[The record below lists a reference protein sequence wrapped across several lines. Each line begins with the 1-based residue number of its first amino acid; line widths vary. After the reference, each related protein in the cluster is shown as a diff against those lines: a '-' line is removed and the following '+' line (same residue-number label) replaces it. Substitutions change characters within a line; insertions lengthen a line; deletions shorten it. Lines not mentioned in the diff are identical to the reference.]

1 MRALVLAGGE
11 GSRLRPLT
19 HTQAKQL
26 IPIAG
31 QPILFHAL
39 DAIGDAGIREVGIVL
54 GQTGPEVRAAVGD
67 GSAWGIEVTYIEQT
81 APLGLAHAVLT
92 AADFVRGQPFLMYL
106 GDNVLLEGVRRFVG
120 AFEDARP
127 DAQILLARVPDPS
140 QFGVVVLEGER
151 VTKLVEKPREFVSDL
166 GLVGVYLFDDSI
178 LEACGTLE
186 PSWRGEYEITE
197 AIQWLVDNGKVVR
210 ADMVDGYWKDTG
222 RPEDLL
228 DANRML
234 LGTLGPDVQGSVD
247 DATTMD
253 GVCVSC
259 GRSEGHGVAADRSR
273 VHRRGLCDRCVD
285 DRPGRLDRARI
296 HRAGQHGS
304 RQHRDGRLHGGRRRR
319 ARGIDPRPQ
328 RRCSSCGRRRCSP
341 VGRRG
346 SEPRRGRL
354 SACNHR
360 RASGRRPA
368 SHRRRDVCRSAPAAP
383 AVCDAR

>member
-39 DAIGDAGIREVGIVL
+39 DAIRDAGIHDVGIVI
-54 GQTGPEVRAAVGD
+54 GQTGTEVRAAVGD
-67 GSAWGIEVTYIEQT
+67 GSAWGLRITYIEQE

-92 AADFVRGQPFLMYL
+92 AADFVRGEPFLMYL
-106 GDNVLLEGVRRFVG
+106 GDNVLLEGVKRFVR
-120 AFEDARP
+120 AFEDAAP

-140 QFGVVVLEGER
+140 QFGVVVLEGEH
-151 VTKLVEKPREFVSDL
+151 VTTLVEKPREFVSDL

-178 LEACGTLE
+178 LEACATLE

-197 AIQWLVDNGKVVR
+197 AIQWLVDTGKVVR

-234 LGTLGPDVQGSVD
+234 LATLASDVQGSVD
-247 DATTMD
+247 AETAVD
-253 GVCVSC
+253 GVVVVAPGAKVTTSKLLGPVWIGADCVIDASTIGPDVSIEPGSTVHASTIRDSIVMAGC
-259 GRSEGHGVAADRSR
+259 TVDGVDALESSILGRNADVRHAGGGGAHRLVVGDQSR
-273 VHRRGLCDRCVD
+273 VEVD
-285 DRPGRLDRARI
+285 
-296 HRAGQHGS
+296 
-304 RQHRDGRLHGGRRRR
+304 
-319 ARGIDPRPQ
+319 
-328 RRCSSCGRRRCSP
+328 
-341 VGRRG
+341 
-346 SEPRRGRL
+346 
-354 SACNHR
+354 
-360 RASGRRPA
+360 
-368 SHRRRDVCRSAPAAP
+368 
-383 AVCDAR
+383 

>member
-39 DAIGDAGIREVGIVL
+39 DAIRDASIDEVGIVI

-67 GSAWGIEVTYIEQT
+67 GSAWGVRVTYIEQE
-81 APLGLAHAVLT
+81 APLGLAHAVLP
-92 AADFVRGQPFLMYL
+92 AADFVRGEPFL
-106 GDNVLLEGVRRFVG
+106 GDNVLLEGVRRFVR
-120 AFEDARP
+120 AFEDAGP
-127 DAQILLARVPDPS
+127 DAQILLAQVPDPS

-178 LEACGTLE
+178 LEACATLE

-197 AIQWLVDNGKVVR
+197 AIQWLVDTGKVVR

-234 LGTLGPDVQGSVD
+234 LGTLATRIDGSVD
-247 DATTMD
+247 DGTIVD
-253 GVCVSC
+253 GVAV
-259 GRSEGHGVAADRSR
+259 VAA
-273 VHRRGLCDRCVD
+273 G
-285 DRPGRLDRARI
+285 AKI
-296 HRAGQHGS
+296 TGS
-304 RQHRDGRLHGGRRRR
+304 RLVG
-319 ARGIDPRPQ
+319 
-328 RRCSSCGRRRCSP
+328 P
-341 VGRRG
+341 VWIGADCVVEGSTVGPDVSIEPGSTVRG
-346 SEPRRGRL
+346 STIRDSIVMAGCTVDGVNALESSILGRN
-354 SACNHR
+354 ADVRHAGGGGAHR
-360 RASGRRPA
+360 LVVGDQSRIEV
-368 SHRRRDVCRSAPAAP
+368 D
-383 AVCDAR
+383 